1 MKAADRVCTARTH
14 TGFECKK
21 GRLKQFSSFQT
32 TFCQILLAAAQCQ
45 P

>member
-1 MKAADRVCTARTH
+1 MKAADRLRTARTY

-32 TFCQILLAAAQCQ
+32 TFCLILSTAAQCQ

>member
-1 MKAADRVCTARTH
+1 MKAADRVRTARTH

-32 TFCQILLAAAQCQ
+32 TFRQILSTAAQYR